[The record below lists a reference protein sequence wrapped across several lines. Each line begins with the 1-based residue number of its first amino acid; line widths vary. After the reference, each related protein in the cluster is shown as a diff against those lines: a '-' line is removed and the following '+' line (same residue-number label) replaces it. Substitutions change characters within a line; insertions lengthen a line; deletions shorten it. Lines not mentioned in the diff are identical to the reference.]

1 MDSFLAVVSVGC
13 IVFTVFNLGRAYEV
27 MQECKRISAEGMQ
40 K

>member
-13 IVFTVFNLGRAYEV
+13 IVFVVFNLGRAYEV
-27 MQECKRISAEGMQ
+27 IQECKRISSEGQQ

>member
-1 MDSFLAVVSVGC
+1 MNEVLALISVGC
-13 IVFTVFNLGRAYEV
+13 IMFTMFNLGRAYEV